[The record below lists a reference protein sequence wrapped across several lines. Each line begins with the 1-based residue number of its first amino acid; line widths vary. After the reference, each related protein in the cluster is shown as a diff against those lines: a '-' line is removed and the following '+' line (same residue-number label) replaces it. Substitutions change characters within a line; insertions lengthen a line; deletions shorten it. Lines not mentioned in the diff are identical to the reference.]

1 MASLDSKRGEL
12 KDFLKRF
19 RDFRDFEPLVMIQS
33 NVERKLGIKPINF
46 TINTSI
52 LTKKNTIAKT

>member
-19 RDFRDFEPLVMIQS
+19 RDFQDFEPPS
-33 NVERKLGIKPINF
+33 DD
-46 TINTSI
+46 
-52 LTKKNTIAKT
+52 TK